1 MRGTMMDYPLTLSHL
16 IERAGKLFPKVEIVS
31 RLADKSLHR
40 CTYGDIERRAQA
52 LCSALLD
59 AGLNPGDRVATLM
72 WNHYAHLEAYFG
84 VPGAGGVFHTLNL
97 RLAPDD
103 LAYIV
108 NHAQDRFLVIDDVL
122 LPLYEQFR
130 DKVNLERVFVVR
142 ISDAPVPDGFEA
154 YEDFIAAGP
163 DGDAW
168 PLLGEYDAAGMCYT
182 SGTTGRPKGVVYTH
196 RALVLHTFAISLV
209 DSLGISL
216 RETILPVVPMFH
228 VNSWGLP
235 FACAMVGARLVFPG
249 PYLDAENLLDLF
261 ARERVSMAAGVPTI
275 WLGVVQALEAG
286 PDKWDLVPGMRLMT
300 GGAAPPE
307 SLLRAAERLGLKAMH
322 GWGMTEMTP
331 VGTVAS
337 FKPHMSELS
346 EDERYAHLA
355 KQGLPLPFVDVR
367 VIGEDGQAPWDGK
380 TMGELQV
387 RGPWIASSYHEQP
400 DAQDRWTEDGWFATG
415 DVATIDP
422 EGYVQITDRT
432 KDLVKSGGEWIS
444 SVDLE
449 NALMGHAAV
458 AEAAVIAVAHPKWQ
472 ERPLAVVKVKDGA
485 EATPDALRDHLAVK
499 FANWWLPDAFVF
511 VDEILRTSTGKFLKT
526 ALRERFKDWNW
537 DAA

>member
-40 CTYGDIERRAQA
+40 CTYGDIERRARA

-249 PYLDAENLLDLF
+249 PYLDAENLLDLL

-387 RGPWIASSYHEQP
+387 RGPWIASSYHKQL

-422 EGYVQITDRT
+422 EGYVQITDRM

-511 VDEILRTSTGKFLKT
+511 VDEIPRTSTGKFLKT